1 MESLKEFNYYNVKG
15 EQIKNPDHTLQYDKK
30 DGKLLWFDAKN
41 DPAPAPLQ
49 WRVAATNAKEQE
61 YLNNEIKRGTVIGKN
76 QIATPEWLAQKQA
89 LQNPSNTKSA
99 QNNPASSQEPANT
112 NPDPAKSKTPPGK
125 SNETLIVDN
134 LVNSG
139 TLQKEITKA
148 VVNAESI
155 PILAGDLPRISAAI
169 SKALISAEK
178 TGLFDGDFLLD
189 EGDGEIVNTGQAK
202 STTADTIVSAVL
214 NKYLSV
220 SKSPEGKSFFTYTF
234 LPEEES
240 LQEAKGSKKKKS
252 SKPKKKGPPSPGDV
266 KNNNSKVENSTTTPG
281 STSPENQIKP
291 SVEEAPAQKAKTII
305 LTSDNKRDLK
315 IVLKNKVTE
324 MLSDVLESFKS
335 TAALVKYHCRG
346 VVRPSQAEAEKLK
359 KTPAVQT
366 EEEAD
371 VDSASQTEET
381 SQEVKEPAQEIE
393 EAIHS
398 NDYYV
403 FTSLVE
409 AKKDKVSASDKVGTV
424 NKEKGKPAKKDGKE
438 EKKLAGK
445 DDEKKEKPS
454 EVKAETPV
462 FPTTE
467 ALKTFIEG
475 LNKAGNTFE
484 ADLAVYNLSYTL
496 GDIDTNSLSF
506 DILVEST
513 QTTPKEGFWE
523 SFGKELKRAGAQIAS
538 YLAGNRG
545 HMDI

>member
-30 DGKLLWFDAKN
+30 DGRLLWFDAKN
-41 DPAPAPLQ
+41 SPAPAPLQ

-61 YLNNEIKRGTVIGKN
+61 YLNNEIKRGTDIGKN

-89 LQNPSNTKSA
+89 LQNPSNTESA
-99 QNNPASSQEPANT
+99 QNNPAGSQESTNT
-112 NPDPAKSKTPPGK
+112 NPDPAKSKTPLGK
-125 SNETLIVDN
+125 SNEALIVDN

-189 EGDGEIVNTGQAK
+189 EGNGEIVNTGQAK
-202 STTADTIVSAVL
+202 STTVDTIVSAVL

-220 SKSPEGKSFFTYTF
+220 SKTPEGKSLFTYTF

-240 LQEAKGSKKKKS
+240 LQEAKGLKKKGSSSSKKKRS
-252 SKPKKKGPPSPGDV
+252 SKPKKKGPLSPGDV
-266 KNNNSKVENSTTTPG
+266 KNNNSKVENSAVTSG

-291 SVEEAPAQKAKTII
+291 SAEETPTQKAKTII

-315 IVLKNKVTE
+315 LVLKNKVTE

-346 VVRPSQAEAEKLK
+346 VVRPSQAEAEKPK
-359 KTPAVQT
+359 ETPAVQAG
-366 EEEAD
+366 EEAD
-371 VDSASQTEET
+371 VSSASRTEET
-381 SQEVKEPAQEIE
+381 PQKVKESAQGIE

-398 NDYYV
+398 NDYYI
-403 FTSLVE
+403 FTRLVE
-409 AKKDKVSASDKVGTV
+409 AKKDKVSASGKVGTV
-424 NKEKGKPAKKDGKE
+424 NKEKGK
-438 EKKLAGK
+438 LAGE

-475 LNKAGNTFE
+475 LNKAGSTFE

-523 SFGKELKRAGAQIAS
+523 SFGKELKRAGAQMVS

>member
-99 QNNPASSQEPANT
+99 QNNP
-112 NPDPAKSKTPPGK
+112 DPAKLETPPGK

-139 TLQKEITKA
+139 ILQKEITKA

-252 SKPKKKGPPSPGDV
+252 SKPKKKGPPSPGNV
-266 KNNNSKVENSTTTPG
+266 KNNNSKVENSAVTSG

-291 SVEEAPAQKAKTII
+291 SAEEAPAQKAKTIT

-324 MLSDVLESFKS
+324 MLSDVLESFRS

-346 VVRPSQAEAEKLK
+346 VRPPQAEAEKPK
-359 KTPAVQT
+359 KTPAAQT
-366 EEEAD
+366 EEEVD

-409 AKKDKVSASDKVGTV
+409 AKKDKVSTSGKVGAV
-424 NKEKGKPAKKDGKE
+424 NKGKPAKKDGKE

-445 DDEKKEKPS
+445 DAEKKEKPS

-484 ADLAVYNLSYTL
+484 ADLAVYKLSYTL

-523 SFGKELKRAGAQIAS
+523 SFGKELKRAGAQIVS

>member
-41 DPAPAPLQ
+41 APTPAPLQ

-139 TLQKEITKA
+139 TLQKEIPKA

-252 SKPKKKGPPSPGDV
+252 SKPKKKGSPSPGDV
-266 KNNNSKVENSTTTPG
+266 KNNNSKVGNSAVTSG

-291 SVEEAPAQKAKTII
+291 SAEETLAQKAKTII

-324 MLSDVLESFKS
+324 MLSDVLESFRS

-346 VVRPSQAEAEKLK
+346 VVGP
-359 KTPAVQT
+359 
-366 EEEAD
+366 
-371 VDSASQTEET
+371 SQTEKT

-403 FTSLVE
+403 FTSLAE
-409 AKKDKVSASDKVGTV
+409 AKKDKVSASGKVGTV
-424 NKEKGKPAKKDGKE
+424 NKEKGKPAKKDSKE
-438 EKKLAGK
+438 EKKLTGK